1 MHLVKGGRN
10 LKSFPSRH
18 LNATVRIARCC
29 AQMESDAYSCKA
41 VMRFAGGANE
51 RNSAKRFL
59 EIFAGL
65 LIFDV
70 IMVIIAVF
78 LYEI

>member
-1 MHLVKGGRN
+1 
-10 LKSFPSRH
+10 
-18 LNATVRIARCC
+18 
-29 AQMESDAYSCKA
+29 MESDAYSCKA

>member
-1 MHLVKGGRN
+1 MHTPAK
-10 LKSFPSRH
+10 
-18 LNATVRIARCC
+18 
-29 AQMESDAYSCKA
+29 QSCI
-41 VMRFAGGANE
+41 FAGGANE